1 MKGVKMTESTKK
13 TRTRTTKKKTTTPR
27 KKTTTPKKTTVYNVQ
42 KVKKVEP
49 QKREAYK
56 VAVKPECPRCGEKVS
71 LVLEK
76 TSTAGQRYYRCFSEE
91 CKKNSVR
98 PGKGRGFVVP
108 LGRANL
114 RK

>member
-1 MKGVKMTESTKK
+1 MTEPTKK

-49 QKREAYK
+49 KKREAYK